1 VIVAIIAQ
9 KEIREMWRDGRFRWA
24 TGILLGLML
33 ASLGVA
39 SWQYKNRAKL
49 RVEAQGTQRDQWL
62 NKTMANPHVAAHS
75 GTILFR
81 PFLPLSALDSGL
93 DSYLGTSVYLEP
105 HRRNLFSQPP
115 VTSAPAGQRLA
126 ELTVAAVLQLL
137 LPLLIFLLTFT
148 TFAGEREQGTLRQTL
163 SLGVKPLYIALG
175 KIIGITAPLAVLLIP
190 TTVVGIS
197 VLVLHGDVG
206 STSSNLPRALLM
218 IPAYLVYF
226 GIFLSLGL
234 LVSAWSPSSQRSL
247 IVLVGF
253 WFVTC
258 LLAPRVTVAVAQR
271 LYPTPK
277 VEEFVAR
284 LEQESDPV
292 SFGEQRRQ
300 VEKRLLAKYG
310 VQKAVDLPV
319 STWGVTLYEREEAS
333 TSLYN
338 KHFDQ
343 LFGQYELQNK
353 FYQKVSLFAPMLAV
367 QSLSMGL
374 AGSDVSHFR
383 HFAEAAEGYRYN
395 LVQTMNQIAVD
406 SRLYNT
412 SLAGPLDRPPFIDGE
427 RAAYERIPPFE
438 YAPPGWEWVISR
450 TAISVVSLLLWF
462 LAVTT
467 LLARALTRLRAE

>member
-1 VIVAIIAQ
+1 VIVAIIAR

-24 TGILLGLML
+24 AGILLSLML

-39 SWQYKNRAKL
+39 SWQQKDRTKL
-49 RVEAQGTQRDQWL
+49 RVEAQGAQREQWL

-81 PFLPLSALDSGL
+81 PFSPLSALDSGL
-93 DSYLGTSVYLEP
+93 DSYMGTSVYLEP

-115 VTSAPAGQRLA
+115 IESAPAGQRLG
-126 ELTVAAVLQLL
+126 ELTVAVVLQIL

-148 TFAGEREQGTLRQTL
+148 TFAGEREQGTLRQAL
-163 SLGVKPLYIALG
+163 SLGVKPSAIALG

-190 TTVVGIS
+190 TTVAGIL
-197 VLVLHGDVG
+197 VLVLHNDLG
-206 STSSNLPRALLM
+206 STSSNLSRAALM

-226 GIFLSLGL
+226 GIFLGLGL
-234 LVSAWSPSSQRSL
+234 LVSAWSPSSQRAL
-247 IVLVGF
+247 IVLLGI

-258 LLAPRVTVAVAQR
+258 LLAPRITVAVAQR

-277 VEEFVAR
+277 VEEFVAK
-284 LEQESDPV
+284 LEQESDPI

-319 STWGVTLYEREEAS
+319 STWGVTLYEREAAS
-333 TSLYN
+333 TDSYN

-343 LFGQYELQNK
+343 LFGQYEVQNR
-353 FYQKVSLFAPMLAV
+353 FYQEVSLVAPMLAV

-374 AGSDVSHFR
+374 AGSDVAHFR
-383 HFAEAAEGYRYN
+383 HFASAAEGYRYN
-395 LVQTMNQIAVD
+395 LVQTMNQLAID

-412 SLAGPLDRPPFIDGE
+412 SLAGPPDRPPFIDGE
-427 RAAYERIPPFE
+427 RAAYERIPPFA

-450 TAISVVSLLLWF
+450 TSISVVSLLSWL
-462 LAVTT
+462 LTVTT